1 MDKIK
6 FVEELKE
13 FAEGI
18 GAVAKVNLVN
28 PNGSHLDGV
37 KLETLNENLLK
48 TCQVTS
54 AIIIPKLTG
63 VVESE
68 QTWVSPAPSES
79 YEEEEK

>member
-13 FAEGI
+13 FAKDI
-18 GAVAKVNLVN
+18 GAVVKVNLIN

-54 AIIIPKLTG
+54 AVIIPKLTE
-63 VVESE
+63 VEESRK
-68 QTWVSPAPSES
+68 TFVS

>member
-1 MDKIK
+1 MDKTK

-13 FAEGI
+13 FAKDI
-18 GAVAKVNLVN
+18 GAVVKVNLIN

-48 TCQVTS
+48 TCQLTS
-54 AIIIPKLTG
+54 AVIIPKLEEKKET
-63 VVESE
+63 SF
-68 QTWVSPAPSES
+68 SPKS